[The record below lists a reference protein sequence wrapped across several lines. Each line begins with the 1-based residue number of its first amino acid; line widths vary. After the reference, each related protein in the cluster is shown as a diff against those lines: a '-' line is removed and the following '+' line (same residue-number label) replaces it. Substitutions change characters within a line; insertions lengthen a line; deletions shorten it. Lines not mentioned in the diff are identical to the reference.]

1 MTFFLAVLDV
11 VDAGFFDVDGFAVDV
26 EAVVDA
32 GFVVDV
38 EGVVDAGLVV
48 DVAGPDVVTIFF
60 FSWSGLLACE
70 DLFFIFRVTSGSGF
84 DVALVGFR
92 EIGYV
97 SFFKDFNLSLT
108 KLSLVG
114 LNKVCLT
121 GPIKIWLPNYFL
133 HSSR

>member
-11 VDAGFFDVDGFAVDV
+11 ADAGFFDVDGFAVDV
-26 EAVVDA
+26 EPVADA
-32 GFVVDV
+32 GLVDDV

-60 FSWSGLLACE
+60 FSWPGLLAFE
-70 DLFFIFRVTSGSGF
+70 ALFFIFRVTSGSGF

-97 SFFKDFNLSLT
+97 SFFLRFESF
-108 KLSLVG
+108 
-114 LNKVCLT
+114 
-121 GPIKIWLPNYFL
+121 PN
-133 HSSR
+133 